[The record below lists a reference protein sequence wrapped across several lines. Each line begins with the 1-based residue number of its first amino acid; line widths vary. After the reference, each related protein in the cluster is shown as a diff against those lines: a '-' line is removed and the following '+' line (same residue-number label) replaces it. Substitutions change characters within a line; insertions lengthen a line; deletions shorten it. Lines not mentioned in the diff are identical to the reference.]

1 MPHLYISPTDSAIE
15 KRAHLAEA
23 DPSQRRGG
31 GGGARAQAQRNRNLP
46 DPSRL
51 HDLPRHGYLAQ
62 MSTTVTLELTGDQAL
77 VLFDWIVRFN
87 NRESEAFE
95 DQAEQRVLWDIEA
108 RLESAL
114 VEPFDSSYARLLS
127 EARERVRDPA
137 M

>member
-1 MPHLYISPTDSAIE
+1 
-15 KRAHLAEA
+15 
-23 DPSQRRGG
+23 
-31 GGGARAQAQRNRNLP
+31 
-46 DPSRL
+46 
-51 HDLPRHGYLAQ
+51 